1 MNVENDSF
9 YIKFLNQKDWCK
21 NIFQVTNQ
29 ITVKGKHE
37 NRYDVT
43 LLINGLP
50 LVQIELKRRGMPLKE
65 AFDQITRYATHSY
78 KGLFN
83 YIQIFVVS
91 NGINTKYFANGLKK
105 DLQFEFTFF
114 WKDKKNNN
122 IRSLD
127 DFADTFLEKCNL
139 AKMISKYVVL
149 NESTKRLM
157 VLRAYQMYA
166 VEEVIHQALE
176 IKQNGYVWHTTGSGK
191 TITSYKVSQLL
202 AENKSIYKVIFVVDR
217 RDLDLQTNKEFNS
230 FCDGCVNTT
239 KHTGALIKNL
249 DKLLFGLGIRQ
260 IGAKAATILAKNFLT
275 MDNLM
280 NSTVDQLTEIN
291 DIGPVMAD
299 NIVDF
304 FAQEKNRELIDS
316 LKSFSV
322 NMVYNNSQTYVS
334 FLTGKT
340 VVLTGSLERLTRNQA
355 SSYLE
360 QLSAKVSSSVS
371 SKTDYVIYGSDP
383 GSKYNKAVDLG
394 IDLLTE
400 EDLVNELLR
409 VGLLQER

>member
-1 MNVENDSF
+1 MNIEG
-9 YIKFLNQKDWCK
+9 LAQKK
-21 NIFQVTNQ
+21 V
-29 ITVKGKHE
+29 
-37 NRYDVT
+37 
-43 LLINGLP
+43 
-50 LVQIELKRRGMPLKE
+50 E
-65 AFDQITRYATHSY
+65 AFHSE
-78 KGLFN
+78 
-83 YIQIFVVS
+83 
-91 NGINTKYFANGLKK
+91 GILNSVEDIYRL
-105 DLQFEFTFF
+105 
-114 WKDKKNNN
+114 KNNKELIMKMDKMGAKSFDN
-122 IRSLD
+122 LVNAI
-127 DFADTFLEKCNL
+127 EK
-139 AKMISKYVVL
+139 SKS
-149 NESTKRLM
+149 N
-157 VLRAYQMYA
+157 
-166 VEEVIHQALE
+166 
-176 IKQNGYVWHTTGSGK
+176 
-191 TITSYKVSQLL
+191 
-202 AENKSIYKVIFVVDR
+202 
-217 RDLDLQTNKEFNS
+217 
-230 FCDGCVNTT
+230 
-239 KHTGALIKNL
+239 NL

-316 LKSFSV
+316 LKSFNV

>member
-1 MNVENDSF
+1 MREINAFHSEGILNSVEDI
-9 YIKFLNQKDWCK
+9 YRL
-21 NIFQVTNQ
+21 
-29 ITVKGKHE
+29 
-37 NRYDVT
+37 
-43 LLINGLP
+43 
-50 LVQIELKRRGMPLKE
+50 
-65 AFDQITRYATHSY
+65 
-78 KGLFN
+78 
-83 YIQIFVVS
+83 
-91 NGINTKYFANGLKK
+91 
-105 DLQFEFTFF
+105 
-114 WKDKKNNN
+114 KNNKELIMKMDKMGAKSFDN
-122 IRSLD
+122 LVNAI
-127 DFADTFLEKCNL
+127 EK
-139 AKMISKYVVL
+139 SKS
-149 NESTKRLM
+149 N
-157 VLRAYQMYA
+157 
-166 VEEVIHQALE
+166 
-176 IKQNGYVWHTTGSGK
+176 
-191 TITSYKVSQLL
+191 
-202 AENKSIYKVIFVVDR
+202 
-217 RDLDLQTNKEFNS
+217 
-230 FCDGCVNTT
+230 
-239 KHTGALIKNL
+239 NL

-304 FAQEKNRELIDS
+304 FAQEKNRELVEN
-316 LKSFSV
+316 LKSFNV

-394 IDLLTE
+394 VDLLTE

>member
-1 MNVENDSF
+1 MKMDKMGAKSF
-9 YIKFLNQKDWCK
+9 DN
-21 NIFQVTNQ
+21 
-29 ITVKGKHE
+29 
-37 NRYDVT
+37 
-43 LLINGLP
+43 
-50 LVQIELKRRGMPLKE
+50 LVNAIEKSK
-65 AFDQITRYATHSY
+65 
-78 KGLFN
+78 
-83 YIQIFVVS
+83 S
-91 NGINTKYFANGLKK
+91 N
-105 DLQFEFTFF
+105 
-114 WKDKKNNN
+114 
-122 IRSLD
+122 
-127 DFADTFLEKCNL
+127 
-139 AKMISKYVVL
+139 
-149 NESTKRLM
+149 
-157 VLRAYQMYA
+157 
-166 VEEVIHQALE
+166 
-176 IKQNGYVWHTTGSGK
+176 
-191 TITSYKVSQLL
+191 
-202 AENKSIYKVIFVVDR
+202 
-217 RDLDLQTNKEFNS
+217 
-230 FCDGCVNTT
+230 
-239 KHTGALIKNL
+239 NL

-304 FAQEKNRELIDS
+304 FAQAKNRELIDS
-316 LKSFSV
+316 LKSFNV

>member
-1 MNVENDSF
+1 MKMDKMGAKSF
-9 YIKFLNQKDWCK
+9 DN
-21 NIFQVTNQ
+21 
-29 ITVKGKHE
+29 
-37 NRYDVT
+37 
-43 LLINGLP
+43 
-50 LVQIELKRRGMPLKE
+50 LVNAIEKSK
-65 AFDQITRYATHSY
+65 
-78 KGLFN
+78 
-83 YIQIFVVS
+83 S
-91 NGINTKYFANGLKK
+91 N
-105 DLQFEFTFF
+105 
-114 WKDKKNNN
+114 
-122 IRSLD
+122 
-127 DFADTFLEKCNL
+127 
-139 AKMISKYVVL
+139 
-149 NESTKRLM
+149 
-157 VLRAYQMYA
+157 
-166 VEEVIHQALE
+166 
-176 IKQNGYVWHTTGSGK
+176 
-191 TITSYKVSQLL
+191 
-202 AENKSIYKVIFVVDR
+202 
-217 RDLDLQTNKEFNS
+217 
-230 FCDGCVNTT
+230 
-239 KHTGALIKNL
+239 NL

-316 LKSFSV
+316 LKSFNV

>member
-1 MNVENDSF
+1 MLFRSEG
-9 YIKFLNQKDWCK
+9 LAQKK
-21 NIFQVTNQ
+21 V
-29 ITVKGKHE
+29 
-37 NRYDVT
+37 
-43 LLINGLP
+43 
-50 LVQIELKRRGMPLKE
+50 E
-65 AFDQITRYATHSY
+65 AFHSE
-78 KGLFN
+78 
-83 YIQIFVVS
+83 
-91 NGINTKYFANGLKK
+91 GILNSVEDIYRL
-105 DLQFEFTFF
+105 
-114 WKDKKNNN
+114 KNNKELIMKMDKMGAKSFDN
-122 IRSLD
+122 LVNAI
-127 DFADTFLEKCNL
+127 EK
-139 AKMISKYVVL
+139 SKS
-149 NESTKRLM
+149 N
-157 VLRAYQMYA
+157 
-166 VEEVIHQALE
+166 
-176 IKQNGYVWHTTGSGK
+176 
-191 TITSYKVSQLL
+191 
-202 AENKSIYKVIFVVDR
+202 
-217 RDLDLQTNKEFNS
+217 
-230 FCDGCVNTT
+230 
-239 KHTGALIKNL
+239 NL

-260 IGAKAATILAKNFLT
+260 IGSKAATILAKNFLT

-316 LKSFSV
+316 LKSFNV

>member
-1 MNVENDSF
+1 MRQPGPF
-9 YIKFLNQKDWCK
+9 Y
-21 NIFQVTNQ
+21 
-29 ITVKGKHE
+29 
-37 NRYDVT
+37 
-43 LLINGLP
+43 
-50 LVQIELKRRGMPLKE
+50 
-65 AFDQITRYATHSY
+65 
-78 KGLFN
+78 GLFN
-83 YIQIFVVS
+83 NAS
-91 NGINTKYFANGLKK
+91 P
-105 DLQFEFTFF
+105 
-114 WKDKKNNN
+114 
-122 IRSLD
+122 
-127 DFADTFLEKCNL
+127 
-139 AKMISKYVVL
+139 
-149 NESTKRLM
+149 
-157 VLRAYQMYA
+157 
-166 VEEVIHQALE
+166 
-176 IKQNGYVWHTTGSGK
+176 K
-191 TITSYKVSQLL
+191 T
-202 AENKSIYKVIFVVDR
+202 
-217 RDLDLQTNKEFNS
+217 
-230 FCDGCVNTT
+230 
-239 KHTGALIKNL
+239 
-249 DKLLFGLGIRQ
+249 
-260 IGAKAATILAKNFLT
+260 ATILAKNFLT

-280 NSTVDQLTEIN
+280 NSTVDQLTEIS

-316 LKSFSV
+316 LKSFNV